1 MMKIVELNPNEYKG
15 YEIEYE
21 YITRFHYE
29 VVIKKKKDI
38 AISIKKKKI
47 KKTEKKF
54 NDHLFADYIENP
66 KVFAIF
72 DKKKMIGVIEGSLE
86 SWNNRYRIWNFV
98 VDKRYRK
105 EGYGKEL
112 FTHMV
117 SHAKKEGAR
126 ALVLEVQ
133 SCNEPAISFYM
144 KRGLHFIGMDTMSYT
159 NNDIES
165 KEVRLEFGMRLN

>member
-1 MMKIVELNPNEYKG
+1 MKIVELNINEYKG

-21 YITRFHYE
+21 YMTRFHYA

-38 AISIKKKKI
+38 VISIKKKKM

-54 NDHLFADYIENP
+54 KDHLFAEYIENP

-86 SWNNRYRIWNFV
+86 SWSKRYRIWNFV

-117 SHAKKEGAR
+117 ALAKKEGAR

-133 SCNEPAISFYM
+133 SCNEPAINFYM
-144 KRGLHFIGMDTMSYT
+144 KQGLHFVGMDTMSYT

-165 KEVRLEFGMRLN
+165 KEVRLEFGMRLS

>member
-1 MMKIVELNPNEYKG
+1 MKIVELNKNEYKD

-21 YITRFHYE
+21 YITRFHYA
-29 VVIKKKKDI
+29 VTIKKKKDI
-38 AISIKKKKI
+38 VISIKKKKM

-54 NDHLFADYIENP
+54 KDNLFADYIENP

-86 SWNNRYRIWNFV
+86 SWSKRYRIWNFV

-105 EGYGKEL
+105 EGFGKEL

-117 SHAKKEGAR
+117 EIAKKEGAR
-126 ALVLEVQ
+126 ALILEVQ
-133 SCNEPAISFYM
+133 SCNEPAINFYM
-144 KRGLHFIGMDTMSYT
+144 RQGLHFVGMDTMSYT